1 MRVYQLQDA
10 WDPANLVLTERPD
23 PQPQPDEVLIRLQA
37 AALSYRDTLVVRR
50 GYGRYSGELPLI
62 PVSQG
67 AGEVVALGAHV
78 TDWRVGDRVCPLFN
92 QGWLAGG
99 YHPDYMWTRL
109 GGPKDGVMRELM
121 SVPADRLVAVPPH
134 LSVLEAATLPLNGL
148 TAWNALFAA
157 GGLVA
162 GETLLVQGTGSV
174 ALMAIQLGQA
184 AGARVIALSST
195 QAKLAAAAAA
205 GASAGINYADIPGWG
220 KQVAALTDGQGAD
233 LILEM
238 GGAGTVEQSCRALAY
253 NGRISL
259 VGNITGNDARF
270 NLFFLFSKAARL
282 MGITHGNRAMLRDLA
297 AFVAEHQLRPVV
309 DERVYGFEELPLA
322 LANMTRAEHVGNI
335 CIDLTR

>member
-1 MRVYQLQDA
+1 MRVFELRDA
-10 WDPANLVLTERPD
+10 WDPANLTLAERPD
-23 PQPQPDEVLIRLQA
+23 PKPAAGEVLVRLTA

-67 AGEVVALGAHV
+67 AGTIVATGPGV
-78 TDWRVGDRVCPLFN
+78 TAWHEGDRVCPLFN

-109 GGPKDGVMRELM
+109 GGPLDGVMRELM
-121 SVPADRLVAVPPH
+121 VVPADRVVGVPAH
-134 LSVLEAATLPLNGL
+134 LSDLEAATLPLNGL

-157 GGLVA
+157 GGLTP

-174 ALMAIQLGQA
+174 ALMAIQLGNA
-184 AGARVIALSST
+184 CGAKVIATSSND
-195 QAKLAAAAAA
+195 AKLAQAAAA
-205 GASAGINYADIPGWG
+205 GAAQGINYREVPDWG
-220 KQVAALTDGQGAD
+220 KTVLALSQGHGAD

-270 NLFFLFSKAARL
+270 NLFFLFSKAAHL
-282 MGITHGNRAMLRDLA
+282 MGITHGNRAMLRELT
-297 AFVAEHQLRPVV
+297 AFVAEHQIRPMV
-309 DERVYGFEELPLA
+309 DERVYAFDELPEA
-322 LANMTRAEHVGNI
+322 LHNMSKAEHVGNI
-335 CIDLTR
+335 CLRLAN